1 MNSDS
6 PNKTRRIVFMLSGG
20 MDALLGAFFLLV
32 GFGLLPIDV
41 VQYGFRNWHA
51 ILLGGIF
58 FIMGVGVLAYNLSRW
73 EE

>member
-1 MNSDS
+1 MNNSS
-6 PNKTRRIVFMLSGG
+6 PNKTRRLALIFSGG
-20 MDALLGAFFLLV
+20 IDALLGSFFLLV

-41 VQYGFRNWHA
+41 TQFEFENWHA

-58 FIMGVGVLAYNLSRW
+58 FIAGVGVVAYNVSRL